1 MAKSKTQRDP
11 GAPKRNLSAYLL
23 YQNAMRN
30 TFKTQNPGMTFGQ
43 LAKYTSAMYA
53 EMLPEEKNTWNE
65 RSEAD
70 KNRFLL
76 EMASYV
82 PAPGF
87 DARGD
92 AVVAAIRGGYRSR
105 SSRDSNAPKR
115 NLSAYLL
122 YQNAMR
128 NQFKCDN
135 PGMTF
140 GQLSKYTSHMYKSL
154 TPQEKAEWELRSQQ
168 DKARFE
174 EQMRTYIPPPGH
186 DAQGNLLEH
195 RPTTKRAK
203 KPKDPNAPKRARGS
217 FVFFTFEMR
226 PKIMEEFPTIK
237 FVEMGSLMG
246 ERWRALTPEEKSVY
260 ENQAKD
266 DKVRF
271 TKEMTEY
278 TAKKAEDV
286 ARLHAEMVHA
296 PLPQQMMS
304 MPGVM
309 PGVMPGAMPG
319 AMLGAMPGA
328 MPGAIPQYAMPP
340 QSYIDPHHNFDR
352 NQYSYS

>member
-1 MAKSKTQRDP
+1 MAKSKNQRDP

-23 YQNAMRN
+23 YQNAMRD
-30 TFKTQNPGMTFGQ
+30 TFKAHNPGMTFGQ
-43 LAKYTSAMYA
+43 LSKYTSAMYA
-53 EMLPEEKNTWNE
+53 EMPPQEKETWSQ

-92 AVVAAIRGGYRSR
+92 AVIARMGGGYRSR
-105 SSRDSNAPKR
+105 TSRDSNAPKR

-128 NQFKCDN
+128 NQFKNDN

-154 TPQEKAEWELRSQQ
+154 TKQERAEWELRSQQ
-168 DKARFE
+168 DKARFDE
-174 EQMRTYIPPPGH
+174 EMMTYVPPPGH
-186 DAQGNLLEH
+186 DAQGNLLED
-195 RPTTKRAK
+195 RPTHKRAK
-203 KPKDPNAPKRARGS
+203 KVKDPNAPKRARGS
-217 FVFFTFEMR
+217 FVLFTFEVR
-226 PKIMEEFPTIK
+226 PKIMIEFPNIK

-246 ERWRALTPEEKSVY
+246 ERWRALTPEQKSVY

-266 DKVRF
+266 DKLRF
-271 TKEMTEY
+271 NVEMAAY

-286 ARLHAEMVHA
+286 ARSHAEMVHA
-296 PLPQQMMS
+296 PLPPQQMLS
-304 MPGVM
+304 MPGTM
-309 PGVMPGAMPG
+309 
-319 AMLGAMPGA
+319 
-328 MPGAIPQYAMPP
+328 PQYAMPP
-340 QSYIDPHHNFDR
+340 QSYIDPHQIYDQNH
-352 NQYSYS
+352 YSYS